1 MTKQEIT
8 NILRSVF
15 AMQLL
20 TECLDDV
27 SDIHLWKH
35 DLKKYGNLYQ
45 KQLDK
50 VVNAVLESVDEEELE
65 NYNFI
70 TKQLREKLLE
80 ITHEEK

>member
-1 MTKQEIT
+1 MKHEEVT

-27 SDIHLWKH
+27 SDSHLWKH

-50 VVNAVLESVDEEELE
+50 VVNAVLESVDVEEME

-70 TKQLREKLLE
+70 TKELREKLKE
-80 ITHEEK
+80 ITHVEK